1 MPAPVLDCVIKGGTV
16 IDGTGAA
23 GRPADLGIAGG
34 RIVAIGEIK
43 DGAAKTIDATGL
55 VVAPGFVDIHTHY
68 DAQVFWDGG
77 LTPSSIHGVTTV
89 VGGNCGFSIAPL
101 TDDSGDY
108 LMNMLAR
115 VEGMPLESLREGC
128 PWDWRSFADYLDALE
143 GNISIN
149 AGFLVGHCAIR
160 RAVMGERSVGG
171 KATEDDL
178 VAMETLLGESL
189 DGGGLGFS
197 STWAPTHN
205 DGDGQPV
212 PSRHAEPEELLRLC
226 RVTGR
231 HEGTTL
237 EFIPAVGEFSEDIQA
252 LMASM
257 SREADRPLNW
267 NVLTV
272 QSFMPDMYRRQLEA
286 SDYAAANGGRVV
298 ALSLPQTMSLR
309 LNLTSGFIF
318 DVLPE
323 WAPVLALPMDE
334 RRRAFADPG
343 TRQRLEAGAKSPEAG
358 PIGFLAIWENMT
370 IAETFNAGNEGLT
383 GRNLGEVAAERGKT
397 PFDMFCDLSLDEDM
411 RTSFSPFIPGDDEES
426 WKLRAEVWQDERVV
440 VGGSDAGAH
449 LDMIDTFACPT
460 ALLGPGRRDRGLIG
474 LEDAVRQLTDVPAR
488 LYGLKGR
495 GRLAEGWTADVCVFD
510 PETIGPRELHTR
522 SDLPADAARLYAEAD
537 GIEHVIVGG
546 TEAVCAGELT
556 GEREGRVLR
565 SGTDTETVRASA

>member
-1 MPAPVLDCVIKGGTV
+1 MLDLIISGGTV
-16 IDGTGAA
+16 VDGTGVP
-23 GRPADLGIAGG
+23 GKRADVGIADG
-34 RIVAIGEIK
+34 RVVTVGEV
-43 DGAAKTIDATGL
+43 DDSASRTIDADGL

-101 TDDSGDY
+101 TDDSGEY

-115 VEGMPLESLREGC
+115 VEGMPLDSLRQGC

-160 RAVMGERSVGG
+160 RAVMGERSVGE
-171 KATEDDL
+171 KATAEDL
-178 VAMETLLGESL
+178 SAMEALLEESL
-189 DGGGLGFS
+189 EGGGLGFS

-205 DGDGQPV
+205 DGAGQPV
-212 PSRHAEPEELLRLC
+212 PSRHADREELLRLC
-226 RVTGR
+226 RATGR

-237 EFIPAVGEFSEDIQA
+237 EFIPAVGEFSPEIQD

-272 QSFMPDMYRRQLEA
+272 QSFMPDVYRAQLEA
-286 SDYAAANGGRVV
+286 SDLAAAQGGRVV

-309 LNLTSGFIF
+309 LNLTSGFIL
-318 DVLPE
+318 DALPE
-323 WAPVLALPMDE
+323 WAPVLALPLDE
-334 RRRAFADPG
+334 RRRAFADPDV
-343 TRQRLEAGAKSPEAG
+343 RSRLAAGAASPEAG
-358 PIGFLAIWENMT
+358 LLGFLANWENMT
-370 IAETFNAGNEGLT
+370 IAETFEPANKELAG
-383 GRNLGEVAAERGKT
+383 RKLGEVAAERGKP
-397 PFDMFCDLSLDEDM
+397 PFEVFCDLSVDEDL
-411 RTSFSPFIPGDDEES
+411 RTSFSPFIPGDDEDS

-449 LDMIDTFACPT
+449 LDMIDTFACAT
-460 ALLGPGRRDRGLIG
+460 TLLGPGRRDRGLIG
-474 LEDAVRQLTDVPAR
+474 LEDAVHQLTDVPAR

-495 GRLAEGWTADVCVFD
+495 GRLAEGWVADVCVFD
-510 PETIGPRELHTR
+510 PETVGPKEIHTR
-522 SDLPADAARLYAEAD
+522 SDLPGGAGRLYAEAA
-537 GIEHVIVGG
+537 GIEHVVVGG
-546 TEAVCAGELT
+546 AEAVRGGELT
-556 GEREGRVLR
+556 GDRPGQVLR
-565 SGTDTETVRASA
+565 SGVDTETVHASV

>member
-1 MPAPVLDCVIKGGTV
+1 MLDLIISGGTV
-16 IDGTGAA
+16 VDGTGVP
-23 GRPADLGIAGG
+23 GKRADVGIAGG
-34 RIVAIGEIK
+34 RVVTVGEV
-43 DGAAKTIDATGL
+43 DDSASRTIDADGL

-101 TDDSGDY
+101 TDDSGEY

-115 VEGMPLESLREGC
+115 VEGMPLDSLRQGC

-160 RAVMGERSVGG
+160 RAVMGERSVGE
-171 KATEDDL
+171 KATAEDL
-178 VAMETLLGESL
+178 SAMEALLEESL
-189 DGGGLGFS
+189 EGGGLGFS

-205 DGDGQPV
+205 DGAGQPV
-212 PSRHAEPEELLRLC
+212 PSRHADREELLRLC
-226 RVTGR
+226 RATGR

-237 EFIPAVGEFSEDIQA
+237 EFIPAIGEFSPEIQD

-257 SREADRPLNW
+257 SCEADRPLNW

-272 QSFMPDMYRRQLEA
+272 QSFMPDVYRAQLEA
-286 SDYAAANGGRVV
+286 SDLAAAQGGRVV

-309 LNLTSGFIF
+309 LNLTSGFIL
-318 DVLPE
+318 DALPE
-323 WAPVLALPMDE
+323 WAPVLALPLDE
-334 RRRAFADPG
+334 RRRAFADPDV
-343 TRQRLEAGAKSPEAG
+343 RSRLAAGAASPEAG
-358 PIGFLAIWENMT
+358 LLGFLANWENMT
-370 IAETFNAGNEGLT
+370 IAETFEPANKELAG
-383 GRNLGEVAAERGKT
+383 RKLGEVAAERGKS
-397 PFDMFCDLSLDEDM
+397 PFEVFCDLSVDEDL
-411 RTSFSPFIPGDDEES
+411 RTSFSPFIPGDDEDS

-449 LDMIDTFACPT
+449 LDMIDTFACAT
-460 ALLGPGRRDRGLIG
+460 TLLGPGRRDRGLIG
-474 LEDAVRQLTDVPAR
+474 LEDAVHQLTDVPAR

-495 GRLAEGWTADVCVFD
+495 GRLAEGWAADVCVFD
-510 PETIGPRELHTR
+510 PETIGPKQLHTR
-522 SDLPADAARLYAEAD
+522 SDLPAGASRLYAEAA

-556 GEREGRVLR
+556 GDRPGRVLR
-565 SGTDTETVRASA
+565 SGRDTETVRASA

>member
-1 MPAPVLDCVIKGGTV
+1 MLDLIISGGTV
-16 IDGTGAA
+16 VDGTGVP
-23 GRPADLGIAGG
+23 GKRADVGIAGG
-34 RIVAIGEIK
+34 RVVTVGEV
-43 DGAAKTIDATGL
+43 DDSASRTIDADGL

-101 TDDSGDY
+101 TDDSGEY

-115 VEGMPLESLREGC
+115 VEGMPLDSLRQGC

-160 RAVMGERSVGG
+160 RAVMGERSVGE
-171 KATEDDL
+171 KATAEDL
-178 VAMETLLGESL
+178 SAMEALLEESL
-189 DGGGLGFS
+189 EGGGLGFS

-205 DGDGQPV
+205 DGAGQPV
-212 PSRHAEPEELLRLC
+212 PSRHADREELLRLC
-226 RVTGR
+226 RATGR

-237 EFIPAVGEFSEDIQA
+237 EFIPAVGEFSPEIQD

-257 SREADRPLNW
+257 SCEADRPLNW

-272 QSFMPDMYRRQLEA
+272 QSFMPDVYRAQLEA
-286 SDYAAANGGRVV
+286 SDLAAAQGGRVV

-309 LNLTSGFIF
+309 LNLTSGFIL
-318 DVLPE
+318 DALPE
-323 WAPVLALPMDE
+323 WAPVLALPLDE
-334 RRRAFADPG
+334 RRRAFADPDV
-343 TRQRLEAGAKSPEAG
+343 RSRLAAGAASPEAG
-358 PIGFLAIWENMT
+358 LLGFLANWENMT
-370 IAETFNAGNEGLT
+370 IAETFEPANKELAG
-383 GRNLGEVAAERGKT
+383 RKLGEVAAERGKP
-397 PFDMFCDLSLDEDM
+397 PFEVFCDLSVDEDL
-411 RTSFSPFIPGDDEES
+411 RTSFSPFIPGDDEDS

-449 LDMIDTFACPT
+449 LDMIDTFACAT
-460 ALLGPGRRDRGLIG
+460 TLLGPGRRDRGLIG
-474 LEDAVRQLTDVPAR
+474 LEDAVHQLTDVPAR

-495 GRLAEGWTADVCVFD
+495 GRLAEGWAADVCVFD
-510 PETIGPRELHTR
+510 PETIGPKQLHTR
-522 SDLPADAARLYAEAD
+522 SDLPAGASRLYAEAA

-546 TEAVCAGELT
+546 TEAVRAGELT
-556 GEREGRVLR
+556 GDRPGRVLR
-565 SGTDTETVRASA
+565 SGRDTETVRASA

>member
-1 MPAPVLDCVIKGGTV
+1 MLDLIISGGTV
-16 IDGTGAA
+16 VDGTGVP
-23 GRPADLGIAGG
+23 GKRADVGIAGG
-34 RIVAIGEIK
+34 RVVTVGEV
-43 DGAAKTIDATGL
+43 DDSASRTIDADGL

-101 TDDSGDY
+101 TDDSGEY

-115 VEGMPLESLREGC
+115 VEGMPLDSLRQGC

-160 RAVMGERSVGG
+160 RAVMGERSVGE
-171 KATEDDL
+171 KATAEDL
-178 VAMETLLGESL
+178 SAMEALLEESL
-189 DGGGLGFS
+189 EGGGLGFS

-205 DGDGQPV
+205 DGAGQPV
-212 PSRHAEPEELLRLC
+212 PSRHADREELLRLC
-226 RVTGR
+226 RATGR

-237 EFIPAVGEFSEDIQA
+237 EFIPAVGEFSPEIQD

-272 QSFMPDMYRRQLEA
+272 QSFMPDVYRAQLEV
-286 SDYAAANGGRVV
+286 SDLAAAQGGRVV

-309 LNLTSGFIF
+309 LNLTSGFIL
-318 DVLPE
+318 DALPE
-323 WAPVLALPMDE
+323 WAPVLALPLDE
-334 RRRAFADPG
+334 RRRAFADPDV
-343 TRQRLEAGAKSPEAG
+343 RSRLAAGAASPEAG
-358 PIGFLAIWENMT
+358 LLGFLANWENMT
-370 IAETFNAGNEGLT
+370 IAETFEPANKELAG
-383 GRNLGEVAAERGKT
+383 RKLGEVAAERGKP
-397 PFDMFCDLSLDEDM
+397 PFEVFCDLSVDEDL
-411 RTSFSPFIPGDDEES
+411 RTSFSPFIPGDDEDS

-449 LDMIDTFACPT
+449 LDMIDTFACAT
-460 ALLGPGRRDRGLIG
+460 TLLGPGRRDRGLIG
-474 LEDAVRQLTDVPAR
+474 LEDAVHQLTDVPAR

-495 GRLAEGWTADVCVFD
+495 GRLAEGWVADVCVFD
-510 PETIGPRELHTR
+510 PETVGPKEIHTR
-522 SDLPADAARLYAEAD
+522 SDLPGGAGRLYAEAA
-537 GIEHVIVGG
+537 GIEHVVVGG
-546 TEAVCAGELT
+546 AEAVRGGELT
-556 GEREGRVLR
+556 GDRPGQVLR
-565 SGTDTETVRASA
+565 SGVDTETVHASV

>member
-1 MPAPVLDCVIKGGTV
+1 MLDLIISGGTV
-16 IDGTGAA
+16 VDGTGVP
-23 GRPADLGIAGG
+23 GKRADVGIAGG
-34 RIVAIGEIK
+34 RVVTVGEV
-43 DGAAKTIDATGL
+43 DDSASRTIDADGL

-101 TDDSGDY
+101 TDDSGEY

-115 VEGMPLESLREGC
+115 VEGMPLDSLRQGC

-160 RAVMGERSVGG
+160 RAVMGERSVGE
-171 KATEDDL
+171 KATAEDL
-178 VAMETLLGESL
+178 SAMEALLEESL
-189 DGGGLGFS
+189 EGGGLGFS

-205 DGDGQPV
+205 DGAGQPV
-212 PSRHAEPEELLRLC
+212 PSRHADREELLRLC
-226 RVTGR
+226 RATGR

-237 EFIPAVGEFSEDIQA
+237 EFIPAVGEFSPEIQD

-257 SREADRPLNW
+257 SCEADRPLNW

-272 QSFMPDMYRRQLEA
+272 QSFMPDVYRAQLEA
-286 SDYAAANGGRVV
+286 SDLAAAQGGRVV

-309 LNLTSGFIF
+309 LNLTSGFIL
-318 DVLPE
+318 DALPE
-323 WAPVLALPMDE
+323 WAPVLALPLDE
-334 RRRAFADPG
+334 RRRAFADPDV
-343 TRQRLEAGAKSPEAG
+343 RSRLAAGAASPEAG
-358 PIGFLAIWENMT
+358 LLGFLANWENMT
-370 IAETFNAGNEGLT
+370 IAETFEPANKELAG
-383 GRNLGEVAAERGKT
+383 RKLGEVAAERGKP
-397 PFDMFCDLSLDEDM
+397 PFEVFCDLSVDEDL
-411 RTSFSPFIPGDDEES
+411 RTSFSPFIPGDDEDS

-449 LDMIDTFACPT
+449 LDMIDTFACAT
-460 ALLGPGRRDRGLIG
+460 TLLGPGRRDRGLIG
-474 LEDAVRQLTDVPAR
+474 LEDAVHQLTDVPAR

-495 GRLAEGWTADVCVFD
+495 GRLAEGWAADVCVFD
-510 PETIGPRELHTR
+510 PETIGPKQLHTR
-522 SDLPADAARLYAEAD
+522 SDLPAGASRLYAEAA

-556 GEREGRVLR
+556 GDRPGRVLR
-565 SGTDTETVRASA
+565 SGRDTETVRASA

>member
-1 MPAPVLDCVIKGGTV
+1 MLDLIISGGTV
-16 IDGTGAA
+16 VDGTGVP
-23 GRPADLGIAGG
+23 GKRADVGIAGG
-34 RIVAIGEIK
+34 RVVTVGEV
-43 DGAAKTIDATGL
+43 DDSASRTIDADGL

-101 TDDSGDY
+101 TDDSGEY

-115 VEGMPLESLREGC
+115 VEGMPLDSLRQGC

-160 RAVMGERSVGG
+160 RAVMGERSVGE
-171 KATEDDL
+171 KATAEDL
-178 VAMETLLGESL
+178 SAMEALLEESL
-189 DGGGLGFS
+189 EGGGLGFS

-205 DGDGQPV
+205 DGAGQPV
-212 PSRHAEPEELLRLC
+212 PSRHADREELLRLC
-226 RVTGR
+226 RATGR

-237 EFIPAVGEFSEDIQA
+237 EFIPAVGEFSPEIQD

-272 QSFMPDMYRRQLEA
+272 QSFMPDVYRAQLEA
-286 SDYAAANGGRVV
+286 SDLAAAQGGRVV

-309 LNLTSGFIF
+309 LNLTSGFIL
-318 DVLPE
+318 DALPE
-323 WAPVLALPMDE
+323 WAPVLALPLDE
-334 RRRAFADPG
+334 RRRAFADPDV
-343 TRQRLEAGAKSPEAG
+343 RSRLAAGAASPEAG
-358 PIGFLAIWENMT
+358 LLGFLANWENMT
-370 IAETFNAGNEGLT
+370 IAETFEPANKELAG
-383 GRNLGEVAAERGKT
+383 RKLGEVAAERGKP
-397 PFDMFCDLSLDEDM
+397 PFEVFCDLSVDEDL
-411 RTSFSPFIPGDDEES
+411 RTSFSPFIPGDDEDS

-449 LDMIDTFACPT
+449 LDMIDTFACAT
-460 ALLGPGRRDRGLIG
+460 TLLGPGRRDRGLIG
-474 LEDAVRQLTDVPAR
+474 LEDAVHQLTDVPAR

-495 GRLAEGWTADVCVFD
+495 GRLAEGWVADVCVFD
-510 PETIGPRELHTR
+510 PETVGPKEIHTR
-522 SDLPADAARLYAEAD
+522 SDLPGGAGRLYAEAA
-537 GIEHVIVGG
+537 GIEHVVVGG
-546 TEAVCAGELT
+546 AEAVRGGELT
-556 GEREGRVLR
+556 GDRPGQVLR
-565 SGTDTETVRASA
+565 SGVDTETVHASV